1 MKINYTLW
9 VLACLVDL
17 CLIHSAYAVPSG
29 KTVLTRCAQCHGVDG
44 NAQALPSYPK
54 LAGQNQVYF
63 LRSLAAFRPQARFPR
78 QNSVMQAIVQQLSSA
93 ECVQLAAYYAAL
105 PTSIERAHAEQ
116 VPLGERLYRG
126 GDLGKGVPA
135 CLACHG
141 PAGLGNSP
149 AGFPRLSGQHAA
161 YVAAQLKAFRSGE
174 RKDRWR
180 MMTMLC
186 QKMTDEEINAVAQ
199 YVSGLYF

>member
-1 MKINYTLW
+1 MKRSAKRWFFALLFTLG
-9 VLACLVDL
+9 
-17 CLIHSAYAVPSG
+17 LIHWAYAVPIS
-29 KTVLTRCAQCHGVDG
+29 KLVLMRCAQCHGADG
-44 NAQALPSYPK
+44 NAQAQPNYPK

-78 QNSVMQAIVQQLSSA
+78 TNPVMQAMLQSLSPA
-93 ECVQLAAYYAAL
+93 ECRQLAAYYAAL
-105 PTSIERAHAEQ
+105 PTSIERIRADQ

-126 GDLGKGVPA
+126 GDFAKGLPA

-141 PAGLGNSP
+141 PAGLGNPP

-161 YVAAQLKAFRSGE
+161 YVAAQLKAFRSGA
-174 RKDRWR
+174 RKDRWQ
-180 MMTMLC
+180 MMTTLT
-186 QKMTDEEINAVAQ
+186 QKMTDEEIHAVAH

>member
-1 MKINYTLW
+1 MRIRYKSW
-9 VLACLVDL
+9 VFAFLFGF
-17 CLIHSAYAVPSG
+17 CLIHPLYAVPIG
-29 KTVLTRCAQCHGVDG
+29 KEVLKRCAQCHGADG

-63 LRSLAAFRPQARFPR
+63 LRSLAAFRAQARFQRKNP
-78 QNSVMQAIVQQLSSA
+78 VMQAIVQPLSPA
-93 ECVQLAAYYAAL
+93 ECMQFAAYYAAL
-105 PTSIERAHAEQ
+105 PTSIDSAQADQ

-126 GDLGKGVPA
+126 GDLGKGLPA

-141 PAGLGNSP
+141 PAGLGNPP

-174 RKDRWR
+174 RQDRWQ
-180 MMTMLC
+180 MMTRLT